1 MTQISRWDYTIGH
14 NHDKFQEWYAEVI
27 YSRPVGKNHDN
38 LDNWKRLVAKYGKDW
53 EYYDRDLFFGYKW
66 NSMGHRNDYEFNSWG
81 NKPWM
86 LALGDSNVEGTGNRR
101 IDLFHEVIAK
111 EKGLVNYNAGIG
123 GTSNHAAMWNGLTLL
138 NLAETKP
145 EFVLIRLTDSKRYSF
160 LHSLAESAYESPAY
174 KYKLKDV
181 NTKGTMS
188 YETDVSTTRDIK
200 NVRYGGLMFHQG
212 PWTDRSPWVD
222 LYLDRDEHKVD
233 KSETRIM
240 FLMLQ
245 QYCYINNIQLV
256 LLTATGQS
264 ARDNW
269 EKFAQIPGTIEVEE
283 IRVEDGEWHTI
294 PKARDD
300 MHFGASH
307 HFKIAQRVLEA
318 I

>member
-145 EFVLIRLTDSKRYSF
+145 KNINKIDNTTDKIIEARTQN
-160 LHSLAESAYESPAY
+160 EIKKAY
-174 KYKLKDV
+174 
-181 NTKGTMS
+181 
-188 YETDVSTTRDIK
+188 
-200 NVRYGGLMFHQG
+200 
-212 PWTDRSPWVD
+212 
-222 LYLDRDEHKVD
+222 D
-233 KSETRIM
+233 KKKA
-240 FLMLQ
+240 
-245 QYCYINNIQLV
+245 NIQKGNDLNDLSESKKLRISSIPV
-256 LLTATGQS
+256 NVENKKINIPNFKFVYFEEGSGADCCFYYGYLKEITPE
-264 ARDNW
+264 
-269 EKFAQIPGTIEVEE
+269 EKNSFIDKVRNIENFEKWGVSVEN
-283 IRVEDGEWHTI
+283 
-294 PKARDD
+294 
-300 MHFGASH
+300 
-307 HFKIAQRVLEA
+307 
-318 I
+318 